1 MRVWQICVLVFYL
14 LISNSTYALNCRS
27 DRGAKEDEFR
37 RVYNNCVKQV
47 ERNSSRHP
55 SEDWKDR
62 NYNQR
67 NQRDRDNNNEN
78 WNSKNGNR
86 DNDYEDRNRDMDHRD
101 DGKERYD
108 KRQNRE
114 NGNENGAKRMSDRY
128 DRTNGK
134 RSRMNMNENNS
145 GSGRSRDGVMFN
157 YGRNDQISG
166 RDEFFQ
172 TEDMNSDSTGVQ
184 YYYPST
190 QSSRRYKREKRV
202 EINSGQR
209 SQYNP
214 HSQKSN
220 SHDNNYNKMNSSD
233 NSSKE
238 MDKACIFHCFL
249 ENLHM
254 TDDRG
259 MPDRYLVTHAFIR
272 DEKNE
277 DLQDFIQETIEE
289 CFQILDNENTEDKCQ
304 FSKDLLTCLTEKGRA
319 NCDNWSEKTSYLF
332 E

>member
-1 MRVWQICVLVFYL
+1 MNGR
-14 LISNSTYALNCRS
+14 SN
-27 DRGAKEDEFR
+27 
-37 RVYNNCVKQV
+37 
-47 ERNSSRHP
+47 
-55 SEDWKDR
+55 
-62 NYNQR
+62 
-67 NQRDRDNNNEN
+67 
-78 WNSKNGNR
+78 
-86 DNDYEDRNRDMDHRD
+86 
-101 DGKERYD
+101 
-108 KRQNRE
+108 
-114 NGNENGAKRMSDRY
+114 
-128 DRTNGK
+128 
-134 RSRMNMNENNS
+134 RMNDNNS
-145 GSGRSRDGVMFN
+145 GSGRGRDGMMNN
-157 YGRNDQISG
+157 YRRNEQISG
-166 RDEFFQ
+166 RDDFLQ
-172 TEDMNSDSTGVQ
+172 TEDMNSDSNGMQ
-184 YYYPST
+184 HFNYYPST

-214 HSQKSN
+214 HSKKSN
-220 SHDNNYNKMNSSD
+220 NYDMNYSKTNSSD

-238 MDKACIFHCFL
+238 MEKACIFHCLL

-259 MPDRYLVTHAFIR
+259 MPDRYLVTHAFIK

-289 CFQILDNENTEDKCQ
+289 CFEILDNENTEDKCK